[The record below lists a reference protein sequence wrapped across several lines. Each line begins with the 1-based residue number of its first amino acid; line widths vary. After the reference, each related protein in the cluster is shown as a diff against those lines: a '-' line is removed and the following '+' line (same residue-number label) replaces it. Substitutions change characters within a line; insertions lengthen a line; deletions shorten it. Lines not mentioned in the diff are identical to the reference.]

1 MCGIIGMIGNSNV
14 AHELAFGLN
23 MLQHRGQ
30 DAAGILTFGDRFRLK
45 KGCGLVDQ
53 VFDGATLDSLSGN
66 MGIGHVRYAT
76 QGSNEQ
82 SEAQPF
88 YLNYPFGIGMV
99 HNGNVS
105 NFSELARQCRED
117 ENHIVESTND
127 LELMLYLLANELS
140 KRNTTPWTASD
151 VFAAV
156 EASQKQIFGAY
167 ASLAVIAKRGLL
179 AFTDPHGIRPLTMG
193 RRKEGNGWT
202 YAFASETA
210 SLEVLGFEITRE
222 LMPGEAIFVDTAGE
236 VHSKLLHQKKPAFC
250 VFEYIYFA
258 REDAVFRNHV
268 VAEARSAMGKTL
280 AHRFREKNLSPDVVV
295 DVPSSAY
302 FFAESLARELG
313 VPYQPG
319 FVKNKYVGRSFIM
332 PTQQLRSRAVRMKL
346 NPIASVVKGKK
357 IAVVDDSLV
366 RGTTSER
373 IIQLLR
379 EGGAKEIY
387 FVSAAPPIKHPC
399 IYGIDMSIRTE
410 LLAATLSEEQVG
422 KAIGADAMIYQKLS
436 DIEQV
441 FQDVGLC
448 HACFSGEYPTES
460 ATADLKFVEA
470 ERMTHKKQNS
480 H

>member
-1 MCGIIGMIGNSNV
+1 MISSNNV
-14 AHELAFGLN
+14 APELVFGLN

-30 DAAGILTFGDRFRLK
+30 DAAGVLTFQDRFRLK

-53 VFDGATLDSLSGN
+53 VFSVDNVKNLEGN

-76 QGSNEQ
+76 QGGNNE

-105 NFSELARQCRED
+105 NFSEIAKDCREQKK
-117 ENHIVESTND
+117 HVVESSND
-127 LELMLYLLANELS
+127 LELMLYLLANELNKS
-140 KRNTTPWTASD
+140 NTKNWTPHD

-156 EASQKQIFGAY
+156 EASQKQLSGAY
-167 ASLAVIAKRGLL
+167 GSLAVIANRGIL

-193 RRKEGNGWT
+193 RRQKEDSWT
-202 YAFASETA
+202 YAFASESA
-210 SLEVLGFEITRE
+210 ALEVLGFEIIRE
-222 LMPGEAIFVDTAGE
+222 LAPGEAVFVNSSGE
-236 VHSKLLHQKKPAFC
+236 VHSRVLHQKKPAFC

-258 REDAVFRNHV
+258 REDAIFRNHL
-268 VAEARSAMGKTL
+268 VADARTSLGKAL
-280 AHRFREKNLSPDVVV
+280 ATRFREKNLTPDVVI

-313 VPYQPG
+313 VPYKPG

-332 PTQQLRSRAVRMKL
+332 PTKELRSRAVRMKL
-346 NPIASVVKGKK
+346 NPISSVVKNKRV
-357 IAVVDDSLV
+357 AVVDDSLV

-379 EGGAKEIY
+379 EAGAREIY

-410 LLAATLSEEQVG
+410 LLAASLSEEQVG
-422 KAIGADAMIYQKLS
+422 KMIGADAMIYQSVEDMKK
-436 DIEQV
+436 V
-441 FQDVGLC
+441 FEDVGIC
-448 HACFSGEYPTES
+448 SACFTGEYPTNVGTDELD
-460 ATADLKFVEA
+460 AVEA
-470 ERMTHKKQNS
+470 ERMMRKSGQ
-480 H
+480 